1 MDARNLFHWL
11 REYVY
16 YYNVFIPEE
25 YDDDGDEHHTT
36 QNPTAVIK
44 YQLYATRLY
53 VPLLIMTVYIL
64 TFIVVIF
71 PPTQQVIVTNINP
84 SLFEQLYE
92 QHGETLHCSCS
103 TASIPYKDFATNTV
117 AFHPLCSSVYVSKEW
132 IEALYSPYVSAY
144 FAMDFRKSASSQQ
157 LHEYLDS
164 TYELEFELLAAFCL
178 ICNETISQL
187 LADFNTRQLISL
199 ELLRDE
205 DVRFRIMT
213 DVEIVRANAPVE
225 VVTTLHLLQI
235 ANQQNSLISALRSN
249 IFVGAYT

>member
-1 MDARNLFHWL
+1 MDARNLFNWL

-36 QNPTAVIK
+36 RNPTAVIK

-53 VPLLIMTVYIL
+53 VPLLIMTVYML

-71 PPTQQVIVTNINP
+71 PPTQQVTVTNINP

-132 IEALYSPYVSAY
+132 IEALYSPYASAY
-144 FAMDFRKSASSQQ
+144 FAMDFRKSASSQ
-157 LHEYLDS
+157 
-164 TYELEFELLAAFCL
+164 FELLAAFCL
-178 ICNETISQL
+178 ICNQTVSQL
-187 LADFNTRQLISL
+187 LADFNTKQLISL

-249 IFVGAYT
+249 IFVGAYTRMG